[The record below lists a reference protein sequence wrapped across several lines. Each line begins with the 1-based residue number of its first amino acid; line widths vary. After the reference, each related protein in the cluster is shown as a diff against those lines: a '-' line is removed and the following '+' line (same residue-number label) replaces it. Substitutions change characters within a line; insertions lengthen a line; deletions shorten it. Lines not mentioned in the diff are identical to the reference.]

1 MFWFFVLFIQVYL
14 LSMMIMTLYHG
25 LLTTK
30 IRFVYDVTPFL
41 DDHPGGAEALLL
53 ATEKDATEDFE
64 TVGHSQDAKDQM
76 KDYYVGELDNN
87 TMPQENGYN
96 LPSTTASASN
106 QAPGS
111 SSTNILT
118 FVLPVLILILAFALY
133 YYPKIEM
140 AV

>member
-1 MFWFFVLFIQVYL
+1 
-14 LSMMIMTLYHG
+14 MTSN
-25 LLTTK
+25 TK
-30 IRFVYDVTPFL
+30 ILSFEEVSKHNRKTDCWLIISGKVYDVTPFL
-41 DDHPGGAEALLL
+41 DDHPGGDEALLL

-96 LPSTTASASN
+96 PPSTTASASN

>member
-1 MFWFFVLFIQVYL
+1 
-14 LSMMIMTLYHG
+14 MTSN
-25 LLTTK
+25 TK
-30 IRFVYDVTPFL
+30 ILSFEEVSMHNRKTDCWLIISGKVYDVTPFL